1 MVGCGAGGRA
11 GADEEEGGRG
21 RGKVEEVETEEWMRT
36 RTLELGDGAAEVVLD
51 AGHACVS
58 VVLGVA
64 CAACVRG

>member
-1 MVGCGAGGRA
+1 
-11 GADEEEGGRG
+11 
-21 RGKVEEVETEEWMRT
+21 VETEEWMRT